1 MSRKVLI
8 SWMIDVARP
17 VLKPLVA
24 STFFRMVDQLA
35 GIALFG
41 LAVWFIMD
49 YALWNGA
56 TVDGEGLGF
65 AGTLWPMALTLIGLS
80 LLKGFARYLEQFL
93 GHLVAFRALE
103 ILRTHTFGK
112 LWPQAPGVMYGA
124 RSGDMLERL
133 TKDIDRIE
141 VFYAHTIAPTITGI
155 LTPLIVV
162 LSMGFWG
169 SWEMAGVLAVGLVL
183 QIVAVPMIGLKATKR
198 NAEAISRL
206 RGELTQSVTDSV
218 QGRTE
223 VVGYGLQ
230 RERQL
235 HAERVGAEIVARG
248 ESTSRIIGARK
259 LLALLCSWITPVLV
273 LAVGLHQSAKDWV
286 WGAGWGDP
294 QSSWLGPTGP
304 AQYTES
310 MPLDYPWFVDGMTPF
325 IAAVAAVVAFR
336 TFVPSKEFEEL
347 QQTLDNTFASAER
360 LYTLTHRAP
369 DVRSAEQPV
378 GLPSGALG
386 FSISDATY
394 AYPDHDRAPAL
405 RDASVEIPAG
415 KHTVIVGTSGSGK
428 STLVHLLMRYADP
441 VSGSVSVHGDA
452 VVHGDDAAQRGAGD
466 VAVRAG
472 DAAQRGTGDVAMRAG
487 DAARVGADDTATID
501 LKTVDL
507 AELRSA
513 VTYVSQQPFLFNRTV
528 RENLLLGNPEATDA
542 DLQKALEIAHIAD
555 HVAKLDQGLDTPVG
569 ELAGTWSG
577 GQRSRLALA
586 RALVVKP
593 RVLVLDEYT
602 AHLNPELADR
612 VRDAVRRHF
621 PELTIVEVTHR
632 VKSALG
638 ADHVIVVDAG
648 EVVQEGSAAELN
660 SIGDGSDGEE
670 LSAFHRLLSRDKH

>member
-8 SWMIDVARP
+8 NWMIDVARP

-103 ILRTHTFGK
+103 ILRTHTFGR

-169 SWEMAGVLAVGLVL
+169 SWEMAGVLAVGLLL

-286 WGAGWGDP
+286 WGPGWGDP
-294 QSSWLGPTGP
+294 QSSWAGPTGP

-310 MPLDYPWFVDGMTPF
+310 LPLDYPWFVDGMTPF

-360 LYTLTHRAP
+360 LYTLTHRTP
-369 DVRSAEQPV
+369 DVRNAEQPV

-386 FSISDATY
+386 FTISDATY

-441 VSGSVSVHGDA
+441 VTGSVGVHGVSA
-452 VVHGDDAAQRGAGD
+452 VRGDDTAQRGAGD
-466 VAVRAG
+466 SALRADDALKRDAG
-472 DAAQRGTGDVAMRAG
+472 DS
-487 DAARVGADDTATID
+487 ATID
-501 LKTVDL
+501 LKAVDL

-513 VTYVSQQPFLFNRTV
+513 VTYVSQQPFFFNRTV
-528 RENLLLGNPEATDA
+528 RENLLLGNPDATDT
-542 DLQKALEIAHIAD
+542 DLQEALEIAHIAD

-612 VRDAVRRHF
+612 VRDAVRQHF
-621 PELTIVEVTHR
+621 PDLTIVEVTHR

-648 EVVQEGSAAELN
+648 EVVQQGSAAELN
-660 SIGDGSDGEE
+660 SIGDGSGGGE